1 MGHKGGAETYELDW
15 YLEKTS
21 LTLLS
26 GDYPVKFTISGP
38 RNVRAFTKQQNLQSL
53 CLHCTRLCN
62 HRPYIL
68 VHNHPARGFLLSQKS
83 SILLSQNMLK
93 TKQNEVTTRTKQQQ
107 QYGKQLRIGTL
118 PVTWEDTNTILLE
131 MGWRWVLGPGPPFS
145 HRWSSC
151 YSLANLH
158 GHYEFFIFISYN
170 LSK

>member
-1 MGHKGGAETYELDW
+1 MGHKGGAETYELDC

-38 RNVRAFTKQQNLQSL
+38 RNVHAFTKQQNLQSL

-68 VHNHPARGFLLSQKS
+68 VHNHPARGILLSQKS

-93 TKQNEVTTRTKQQQ
+93 TKQNEVTTRTKQQRQ
-107 QYGKQLRIGTL
+107 QHGKQLRIGTL
-118 PVTWEDTNTILLE
+118 PESPGKTQIL
-131 MGWRWVLGPGPPFS
+131 
-145 HRWSSC
+145 SSWKWDGDG
-151 YSLANLH
+151 S
-158 GHYEFFIFISYN
+158 
-170 LSK
+170 